1 MIEDEK
7 TKKKGF
13 LEGVVGVYVILV
25 GVGVPIIVRDYYF
38 DILIVKYYYYLFC
51 SICLIVL
58 FAIYSFTSGRK
69 KILLYANRNSYKQI
83 FRRFGLTDYFAL
95 SYLGIAVISTV
106 TSNYIYESFW
116 GNEGRYTG
124 LFLIIF
130 YVSSYFIVSKFLKFK
145 NLYVDVIL
153 ITGIIVCIF
162 GITDY
167 FQLDLFHFKV
177 SMVEKQKNIF
187 TSTIGNINTY
197 TAYVGLILA
206 ISTVLFTTCINLRYR
221 VFYYICMIIGFF
233 AIIMGASDNA
243 YLSLAALFAFM
254 PLYLFDNKR
263 GLRNYLIVVATFLS
277 SVKCVGWINLFF
289 ESQVIGI
296 DSVFNYIVEFK
307 GLLIV
312 IVSLWIIIFFWYLL
326 DNKRNNK
333 NIYYG
338 NKLRFLWLGCIVL
351 IIVLFVLVLYDANVQ
366 GHDARYGK
374 LENYL
379 VFNDEWGTHRGY
391 IWRNAIECFNNLS
404 LWKKI
409 FGYGPETFGILLL
422 RKTANN
428 PYNEVFDSAHN
439 EYLHCLITVGIA
451 GLIAYVLFVL
461 SFIKDNLKKHSN
473 PYIIAI
479 VFGIICYS
487 VQAFVNLNLPIVT
500 PIFWLLLGIGKAKS
514 NVISL
519 EKTL

>member
-1 MIEDEK
+1 MIENEK
-7 TKKKGF
+7 LKKIGF
-13 LEGVVGVYVILV
+13 LEGLVGIYVILV

-51 SICLIVL
+51 SISLIVL
-58 FAIYSFTSGRK
+58 LAIYSITRGRK
-69 KILLYANRNSYKQI
+69 KILLNIHRDSYMQI
-83 FRRFGLTDYFAL
+83 FRGLGMTDYFAL

-106 TSNYIYESFW
+106 TSDYIYESFW

-124 LFLIIF
+124 LFLIVF

-145 NLYVDVIL
+145 NLYVDAIL

-177 SMVEKQKNIF
+177 SMLENQKNIF

-197 TAYVGLILA
+197 TAYVALIVA
-206 ISTVLFTTCINLRYR
+206 ISTVLFTTSINIKYR
-221 VFYYICMIIGFF
+221 VFYYICMLIGFF

-243 YLSLAALFAFM
+243 YLSLAALFAFI

-263 GLRNYLIVVATFLS
+263 GLRKYLIVVATFLS
-277 SVKCVGWINLFF
+277 AIKCVGWINIFF
-289 ESQVIGI
+289 GSQVIGI
-296 DSVFNYIVEFK
+296 DSVFNYIEEFK

-312 IVSLWIIIFFWYLL
+312 IFSLWIIITLWYLI
-326 DNKRNNK
+326 DKKGNKE

-338 NKLRFLWLGCIVL
+338 NTLRGLWLSGL
-351 IIVLFVLVLYDANVQ
+351 ILVAMLLVLVIYDANAQ
-366 GHDARYGK
+366 GHNVKYGK
-374 LENYL
+374 LANYL

-391 IWRNAIECFNNLS
+391 IWRNAIECFNNLT

-422 RKTANN
+422 KKTANN

-451 GLIAYVLFVL
+451 GLTAYVLFIL
-461 SFIKDNLKKHSN
+461 SFIKDNLKKYNN
-473 PYIIAI
+473 PYIVAI
-479 VFGIICYS
+479 VFGVICYS
-487 VQAFVNLNLPIVT
+487 IQAFVNLNLPIVT
-500 PIFWLLLGIGKAKS
+500 PVFWLLLGMGSARAI
-514 NVISL
+514 NL
-519 EKTL
+519 D